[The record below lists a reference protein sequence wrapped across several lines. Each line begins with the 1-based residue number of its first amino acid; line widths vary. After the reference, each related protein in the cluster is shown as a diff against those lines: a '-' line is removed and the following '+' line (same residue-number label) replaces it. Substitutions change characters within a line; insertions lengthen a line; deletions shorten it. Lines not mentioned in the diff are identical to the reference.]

1 MKFVKIAFLFISVA
15 WVVSC
20 SNLKA
25 PEYVGVGKVN
35 VSKIINDSI
44 TIKAGLKFNNPNRVG
59 GKMALSDLHAV
70 VNDID
75 LGYLKNQEVEV
86 SSKKEFEVPLEI
98 KLSYGQIF
106 DSKKGLLN
114 SILSSILT
122 NEVAV
127 KFDGKATFKKLLVKK
142 EYPIKFDEK
151 IKILK

>member
-1 MKFVKIAFLFISVA
+1 MKFVKLLFVFISVA
-15 WVVSC
+15 LVVSC

-44 TIKAGLKFNNPNRVG
+44 TIKAGLKFNNPNRMG
-59 GKMALSDLHAV
+59 GKIALSDLHAV

-75 LGYLKNQEVEV
+75 LGKLKNQEVKV
-86 SSKKEFEVPLEI
+86 PSRKDFEVPLEI

-127 KFDGKATFKKLLVKK
+127 KFTGKATFKKFLVKK
-142 EYPIKFDEK
+142 EYPIQFNDK